1 MQNKSFGILREGILK
16 CLQESFQSNATESG
30 WGLCKGSELSI
41 VNTVEALLTYQEL
54 NALTL
59 PFLESKKESL
69 IKFLTQRTS
78 VELEKP
84 NVTTR
89 YIAYGAL
96 GLHILG
102 VNDLEDKCVEKLNVI
117 SRDEGGWS
125 QVQGQGESIIVPTYH
140 AMFALQNI
148 GVSINEKHYAWLLSQ
163 QRSDNLLPFSPSDPE
178 HQLRT
183 SCLALISLPAG
194 IKTEQLFRITAA
206 LKQRLPLIF
215 EQMSQPN
222 ESWANQDSK
231 RLSKSTA
238 TAMRFA
244 LNLLHTNL
252 YTLDLHKFLLAASAF
267 FERDSHKQTSPAFS
281 LTPEQTWVPAIFEL
295 GLAFRAIRLNFD
307 PFEYWSSIQT
317 ERISEVSTELETE
330 RNRLAQESRAIEI
343 RQKVLDEWEKEVI
356 RQRGMA
362 QNFSSVKSEIAREL
376 NSVFQ
381 AQIVSFQGKLKSTVS
396 FYFRLLLL
404 L

>member
-1 MQNKSFGILREGILK
+1 
-16 CLQESFQSNATESG
+16 
-30 WGLCKGSELSI
+30 
-41 VNTVEALLTYQEL
+41 
-54 NALTL
+54 
-59 PFLESKKESL
+59 
-69 IKFLTQRTS
+69 
-78 VELEKP
+78 
-84 NVTTR
+84 
-89 YIAYGAL
+89 
-96 GLHILG
+96 
-102 VNDLEDKCVEKLNVI
+102 
-117 SRDEGGWS
+117 
-125 QVQGQGESIIVPTYH
+125 
-140 AMFALQNI
+140 
-148 GVSINEKHYAWLLSQ
+148 
-163 QRSDNLLPFSPSDPE
+163 
-178 HQLRT
+178 
-183 SCLALISLPAG
+183 
-194 IKTEQLFRITAA
+194 
-206 LKQRLPLIF
+206 
-215 EQMSQPN
+215 
-222 ESWANQDSK
+222 
-231 RLSKSTA
+231 
-238 TAMRFA
+238 MRFA

-404 L
+404 ALAAIGYILYRIYSVEHFSPTTLDGIVAFIGLVWIVAEKIFQSRRKKEENVRHAS